1 MGVSRQIL
9 QRFSESMQTALNE
22 RYVTYELYRQPLQ
35 DLESRADIRD
45 ARIAIYEQAET
56 VSTKVADYRANLAQA
71 TYSIDISVIKGYMN
85 NNAEDAELRLLDLK
99 DKIMDWAA
107 TVQPAILS
115 DEYVHYF
122 SYQQQT
128 GIQRNP
134 KFVTAT
140 LIFVAQRDYYKPQ
153 NANLT

>member
-9 QRFSESMQTALNE
+9 QRLSDSMKASLNE
-22 RYVTYELYRQPLQ
+22 RLVTYELYRQSLQ

-45 ARIAIYEQAET
+45 ARIALYEQAENI
-56 VSTKVADYRANLAQA
+56 STKVGDYRANLAQA
-71 TYSIDISVIKGYMN
+71 TYAIDISVIKGYIN

-107 TVQPAILS
+107 TVQPAILTG
-115 DEYVHYF
+115 EYVHYF

-140 LIFVAQRDYYKPQ
+140 LIFVAQRDYYKQ
-153 NANLT
+153 QSANII

>member
-56 VSTKVADYRANLAQA
+56 VSTKVGDYRANLAQA

-153 NANLT
+153 NVNLT

>member
-9 QRFSESMQTALNE
+9 QRLSASMKTALNE

-153 NANLT
+153 NVNLT

>member
-56 VSTKVADYRANLAQA
+56 VTTKVGDFRANLAQA

-107 TVQPAILS
+107 SVQPAILS

-153 NANLT
+153 NVNLT

>member
-9 QRFSESMQTALNE
+9 KRLSASMQTALNE

-45 ARIAIYEQAET
+45 ARIAIYEQSET
-56 VSTKVADYRANLAQA
+56 VTTKVGDFRANLAQA
-71 TYSIDISVIKGYMN
+71 TYSIDISVIKGYIN

-153 NANLT
+153 NANLI

>member
-1 MGVSRQIL
+1 VGVSRDIL
-9 QRFSESMQTALNE
+9 QLLSTSIQESLAE
-22 RYVTYELYRQPLQ
+22 RLVTYELYRQNLQ
-35 DLESRADIRD
+35 DIESRSDIRD
-45 ARIAIYEQAET
+45 ARIAIYEQAEDVT
-56 VSTKVADYRANLAQA
+56 TKVGDYRANLARA
-71 TYSIDISVIKGYMN
+71 TYGIDISVIKGYIN

-99 DKIMDWAA
+99 DKIMDWAQ
-107 TVQPAILS
+107 TVQPAILT

-153 NANLT
+153 NTTLS

>member
-1 MGVSRQIL
+1 
-9 QRFSESMQTALNE
+9 MQTALAE
-22 RYVTYELYRQPLQ
+22 RYVTYELYRQSLQ

-45 ARIAIYEQAET
+45 ARIALYEQAEDVT
-56 VSTKVADYRANLAQA
+56 TKVADYRANLSRA
-71 TYSIDISVIKGYMN
+71 TYAIDISVIKGYIN
-85 NNAEDAELRLLDLK
+85 NNAQDAELRLLDLK
-99 DKIMDWAA
+99 DKIMDWAQKVDA
-107 TVQPAILS
+107 SLLTG
-115 DEYVHYF
+115 EYVHYF

-140 LIFVAQRDYYKPQ
+140 LIFVAQRDYFKPQ

>member
-1 MGVSRQIL
+1 MGVSRTIL
-9 QRFSESMQTALNE
+9 QKLSNSMKQALNE
-22 RYVTYELYRQPLQ
+22 RYVTYELYRQSLQ
-35 DLESRADIRD
+35 DLEARADIRD
-45 ARIAIYEQAET
+45 ARIAIYEQAENVT
-56 VSTKVADYRANLAQA
+56 TKVGDFRANLTQA
-71 TYSIDISVIKGYMN
+71 TYAIDISVIKGYVN

-99 DKIMDWAA
+99 DKIMDWAQV
-107 TVQPAILS
+107 VQPAILT

-153 NANLT
+153 NANIT

>member
-1 MGVSRQIL
+1 VGVSREIL
-9 QRFSESMQTALNE
+9 ERLSNSIQNALNE
-22 RYVTYELYRQPLQ
+22 QLVTYELYRQSLQ
-35 DLESRADIRD
+35 DIESRADIRD
-45 ARIAIYEQAET
+45 ARIAIYEQAEDVT
-56 VSTKVADYRANLAQA
+56 TKVGDFRTNLVRA
-71 TYSIDISVIKGYMN
+71 TYAIDISVIKAYIN

-99 DKIMDWAA
+99 DKIMDWAQ
-107 TVQPAILS
+107 TVQTAIIT

-153 NANLT
+153 NTTLS

>member
-1 MGVSRQIL
+1 VGVSRDIL
-9 QRFSESMQTALNE
+9 QLLSTSIQESLAE
-22 RYVTYELYRQPLQ
+22 RLVTYELYRQNLQ
-35 DLESRADIRD
+35 DIESRSDIRD
-45 ARIAIYEQAET
+45 ARIAIYEQAEDVT
-56 VSTKVADYRANLAQA
+56 TKVGDYRANLARA
-71 TYSIDISVIKGYMN
+71 TYGIDISVIKGYIN

-99 DKIMDWAA
+99 DKIMDWAQS
-107 TVQPAILS
+107 VQPAILT

-153 NANLT
+153 NTTLS